1 MKAFTN
7 TVCKLVEPESGFY
20 VGEVG
25 RNFVL
30 TPNPLWA
37 IHFNAYAL
45 RNSVKHR
52 QALSW
57 AVSNYGTNLKTEELS
72 FP

>member
-25 RNFVL
+25 QGFCLVA
-30 TPNPLWA
+30 NPLWA
-37 IHFNAYAL
+37 IHFNAHAL
-45 RNSVKHR
+45 KHSIKHR
-52 QALSW
+52 QALAW
-57 AVSNYGTNLKTEELS
+57 AVSEYGTNLKQEELA
-72 FP
+72 